1 VAAEKRSANP
11 AVSNARSVCCLTEAS
26 KFLVRKFASENELH
40 CVVAL
45 LYSIL
50 LKHLFAAALCCRIL
64 SNILIYLLKHILASA
79 ILVNKGCI
87 FK

>member
-26 KFLVRKFASENELH
+26 TFLVSKFASENELH

-50 LKHLFAAALCCRIL
+50 LKHPFVLHFAVVF
-64 SNILIYLLKHILASA
+64 S
-79 ILVNKGCI
+79 VI
-87 FK
+87 F